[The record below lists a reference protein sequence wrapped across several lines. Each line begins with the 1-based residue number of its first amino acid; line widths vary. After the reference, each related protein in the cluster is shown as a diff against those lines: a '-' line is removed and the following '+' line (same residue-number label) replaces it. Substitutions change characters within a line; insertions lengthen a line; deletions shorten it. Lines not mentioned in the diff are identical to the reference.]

1 MHRAVIN
8 NLSSTGHFWVQPFL
22 PCCLL
27 PAAAAAACCPLPGSQ
42 LYMLL
47 RVETCP
53 ALKSF
58 CMLKFVLYSVTPSRM
73 VTLFRWRTGEKG
85 HSFFW
90 DHGLHVAP
98 WTQLHTCV
106 GSNPDK
112 RAPLMGLV
120 LELSHSDAVR
130 ERWPDSSLY
139 RSVNVNELQG
149 CPLCLAA
156 LSWIFQLWQR
166 VSSDC

>member
-1 MHRAVIN
+1 MHLQN
-8 NLSSTGHFWVQPFL
+8 SSIKNPQTIRQILNFFSDLVSR
-22 PCCLL
+22 LL
-27 PAAAAAACCPLPGSQ
+27 HI
-42 LYMLL
+42 
-47 RVETCP
+47 
-53 ALKSF
+53 
-58 CMLKFVLYSVTPSRM
+58 
-73 VTLFRWRTGEKG
+73 TLFRWRTGEKG

-130 ERWPDSSLY
+130 KRWPDSSLY
-139 RSVNVNELQG
+139 RSVNVKQWTSGLSYMSFCSQLDFFNSDREWAQTTRWRILFTLFDTLLS
-149 CPLCLAA
+149 PL
-156 LSWIFQLWQR
+156 
-166 VSSDC
+166 